1 MTQLPDL
8 GKDKLRRAMAFR
20 TVSVSP
26 LGHNESMAKKPT
38 QATDEQQYGGSTM
51 SPDLS
56 DTPSTGQAV
65 LPPNQHADIAEV
77 ISGPGVAEPIAETTE
92 TETISSPGKVMRIG
106 SMIKQLLEEVRQA
119 PLDERS
125 RVRLR
130 EVYQQSVKELASSL
144 SPDLR
149 EELEQLALPFADSE
163 VPSESE
169 LRIAQAQLVG
179 WLEGLFHG
187 IQATLFAQQMAAQ
200 AQLQQMR
207 QLGMPGAEGEQG
219 AQGAQQPQQHRSG
232 PIGGGTYL

>member
-1 MTQLPDL
+1 
-8 GKDKLRRAMAFR
+8 LRFF
-20 TVSVSP
+20 VSP
-26 LGHNESMAKKPT
+26 VGNNEPMAKK
-38 QATDEQQYGGSTM
+38 QTDAIQTAPVPVGAAPEPLTLLGGA
-51 SPDLS
+51 S
-56 DTPSTGQAV
+56 DV
-65 LPPNQHADIAEV
+65 AEV
-77 ISGPGVAEPIAETTE
+77 VSGPGMAEPVVEPVE

-219 AQGAQQPQQHRSG
+219 APQAQSSTG
-232 PIGGGTYL
+232 PVGGGTYL